1 LNIKQKI
8 KLNFEY
14 FIAKRFIF
22 SKQRKSSVSSP
33 IIKIAITA
41 IALGMVVM
49 LVSVATGVGLK
60 HKIREKIAAFQ
71 GHLQI
76 TNYDNNNSAITLN
89 PVSVKQDFYPVFK
102 TLTGVKNVHVFATK
116 AGIIRTEKAFEGVIF
131 KGISSDYD
139 WSFFKQ
145 YLVGGR
151 LLKFGTEASNKVLI
165 SSTIANRMNLK
176 IGDKFNVYFIK
187 DDPNNAPN
195 LRVLQVEGI
204 YNTAFNEFD
213 ENYILGDIKH
223 LQKINKWSAEAVG
236 GFEILLDNFD
246 DLKQKTDAIY
256 ANSAPTLNVQNITDK
271 YPSLFE
277 WLSLFDVNIRII
289 ISIMILISGINMITA
304 LLVLILEST
313 QLIGVLKA
321 LGNPNWS
328 IRKIFLYQAAYLI
341 IKGLFWGNLIGLS
354 LLYLQYKYR
363 FITLNPETYY
373 VNAAPVYI
381 DGYQI
386 LFLNLGT
393 LLLCLLML
401 IIPSIII
408 TKISP
413 VKAMK
418 FD

>member
-1 LNIKQKI
+1 M
-8 KLNFEY
+8 NFEY

-41 IALGMVVM
+41 IALGMIVM

-89 PVSVKQDFYPVFK
+89 AISVEQDFYPKFK
-102 TLTGVKNVHVFATK
+102 EVSGVKNVHIFATK
-116 AGIIRTEKAFEGVIF
+116 AGIIRTENAFEGVIF
-131 KGISSDYD
+131 KGISNDYD
-139 WSFFKQ
+139 WSYFKQ
-145 YLVGGR
+145 YITAGKQLNFTDAVSNEV
-151 LLKFGTEASNKVLI
+151 LLSQ
-165 SSTIANRMNLK
+165 TIADRMNLK
-176 IGDKFNVYFIK
+176 IGDKFNIYFIK

-195 LRVLQVEGI
+195 LRVLQIVGI

-213 ENYILGDIKH
+213 ENYVIGDIKH
-223 LQKINKWSAEAVG
+223 LQKINKWSAKEVG

-246 DLKQKTDAIY
+246 DLKEKSDAIY
-256 ANSAPTLNVQNITDK
+256 ANSAPMLNVQSITDK

-277 WLSLFDVNIRII
+277 WLSLFDVNIRVII
-289 ISIMILISGINMITA
+289 IIMILISGINMITA

-313 QLIGVLKA
+313 QLVGILKA

-354 LLYLQYKYR
+354 LLFLQDKFK

-381 DGYQI
+381 NFYQI
-386 LFLNLGT
+386 LLLNLGT

-413 VKAMK
+413 VKAIK

>member
-1 LNIKQKI
+1 
-8 KLNFEY
+8 
-14 FIAKRFIF
+14 
-22 SKQRKSSVSSP
+22 
-33 IIKIAITA
+33 
-41 IALGMVVM
+41 M
-49 LVSVATGVGLK
+49 LVSVATGIGLK

-89 PVSVKQDFYPVFK
+89 PILVAQDFYPEFK
-102 TLTGVKNVHVFATK
+102 AISGIKNVHVFATK
-116 AGIIRTEKAFEGVIF
+116 AGIIRTEKNFEGVIF
-131 KGISSDYD
+131 KGISKDYD
-139 WSFFKQ
+139 WSYFKQ
-145 YLVGGR
+145 YITAGKQLNFKDEV
-151 LLKFGTEASNKVLI
+151 SNEVLI
-165 SSTIANRMNLK
+165 SSTIASRMNLK
-176 IGDKFNVYFIK
+176 IGDKFNIYFIK

-195 LRVLQVEGI
+195 LRVLRIVGI

-213 ENYILGDIKH
+213 ENYIIGDIKH
-223 LQKINKWSAEAVG
+223 LQKINKWSAKEVG

-246 DLKQKTDAIY
+246 DLKEKSDAIY
-256 ANSAPTLNVQNITDK
+256 ANSAPMLNVQSITDK

-277 WLSLFDVNIRII
+277 WLSLFDVNIRVII
-289 ISIMILISGINMITA
+289 IIMILISGINMITA

-313 QLIGVLKA
+313 QLIGILKA

-354 LLYLQYKYR
+354 LLFLQDKFK

-373 VNAAPVYI
+373 VNEAPVYI
-381 DGYQI
+381 NFYQI
-386 LFLNLGT
+386 LLLNLGT

-413 VKAMK
+413 IKAIK

>member
-1 LNIKQKI
+1 M
-8 KLNFEY
+8 NFEY

-89 PVSVKQDFYPVFK
+89 PVSVKQDFYPEFK

-116 AGIIRTEKAFEGVIF
+116 AGIIRTDNAFEGVIF
-131 KGISSDYD
+131 KGISGDYD

-213 ENYILGDIKH
+213 ENYIIGDIKH
-223 LQKINKWSAEAVG
+223 LQKINKWSAEEVG
-236 GFEILLDNFD
+236 GFEILLTNFD
-246 DLKQKTDAIY
+246 DLKEKTDAIY
-256 ANSAPTLNVQNITDK
+256 ANSAPTLNVQSITDK

-277 WLSLFDVNIRII
+277 WLSLFDVNIRVI

>member
-1 LNIKQKI
+1 MKV

-22 SKQRKSSVSSP
+22 SKQRKSSVSLP

-41 IALGMVVM
+41 IALGIIVM
-49 LVSVATGVGLK
+49 LISVATGIGLK

-76 TNYDNNNSAITLN
+76 TSYDNNNSAITIN
-89 PVSVKQDFYPVFK
+89 PIAVKQDFYPKFK
-102 TLTGVKNVHVFATK
+102 NINGIKNVHVFATK
-116 AGIIRTEKAFEGVIF
+116 AGIIRTATNFEGVIF

-145 YLVGGR
+145 YIIKGSI
-151 LLKFGTEASNKVLI
+151 LKFGKNTSNQVLI
-165 SSTIANRMNLK
+165 SSTIAKRLHLK
-176 IGDKFNVYFIK
+176 LNDKFNLYFVK
-187 DDPNNAPN
+187 NNPNKAPN
-195 LRVLQVEGI
+195 LRVLKIVGI
-204 YNTAFNEFD
+204 YNTSFNEFD
-213 ENYILGDIKH
+213 DNYIIGDIKH
-223 LQKINKWSAEAVG
+223 LQRINKWGGSKVG
-236 GFEILLDNFD
+236 GFEVLLNNFD
-246 DLKQKTDAIY
+246 DLKEKSNAIY
-256 ANSAPTLNVQNITDK
+256 SNTASMLNVVSITDK

-277 WLSLFDVNIRII
+277 WLSLFDVNIRVII
-289 ISIMILISGINMITA
+289 IIMILISGINMITA

-313 QLIGVLKA
+313 QLVGILKA

-341 IKGLFWGNLIGLS
+341 LKGLFWGNLIGLVLLFLQKKFKFIS
-354 LLYLQYKYR
+354 LD
-363 FITLNPETYY
+363 PETYY
-373 VNAAPVYI
+373 VKYAPIYI
-381 DGYQI
+381 NFGQVF
-386 LFLNLGT
+386 LLNLGT
-393 LLLCLLML
+393 LILCLLML

-413 VKAMK
+413 VKALK

>member
-1 LNIKQKI
+1 
-8 KLNFEY
+8 
-14 FIAKRFIF
+14 
-22 SKQRKSSVSSP
+22 
-33 IIKIAITA
+33 
-41 IALGMVVM
+41 M

-213 ENYILGDIKH
+213 ENYI
-223 LQKINKWSAEAVG
+223 W
-236 GFEILLDNFD
+236 
-246 DLKQKTDAIY
+246 AI
-256 ANSAPTLNVQNITDK
+256 
-271 YPSLFE
+271 
-277 WLSLFDVNIRII
+277 
-289 ISIMILISGINMITA
+289 
-304 LLVLILEST
+304 
-313 QLIGVLKA
+313 
-321 LGNPNWS
+321 
-328 IRKIFLYQAAYLI
+328 
-341 IKGLFWGNLIGLS
+341 
-354 LLYLQYKYR
+354 
-363 FITLNPETYY
+363 
-373 VNAAPVYI
+373 
-381 DGYQI
+381 
-386 LFLNLGT
+386 
-393 LLLCLLML
+393 
-401 IIPSIII
+401 
-408 TKISP
+408 
-413 VKAMK
+413 
-418 FD
+418 